1 MITLYTGDL
10 CAYCT
15 RAKMLLN
22 EWDIP
27 FKEKNITHNVEALE
41 FLKLNGHRSIPQIYN
56 NGKLL
61 VEGGYDGLRALGKQ
75 QLNERLGN
83 IDVSNF
89 KL

>member
-10 CAYCT
+10 CGFCT

-22 EWDIP
+22 EWNIP
-27 FKEKNITHNVEALE
+27 FKEANITHNDQHRE
-41 FLKLNGHRSIPQIYN
+41 FLKSHGHRSVPQIYR

-61 VEGGYDGLRALGKQ
+61 VEGGYDGLRALDKQ

>member
-1 MITLYTGDL
+1 
-10 CAYCT
+10 
-15 RAKMLLN
+15 MLLN
-22 EWDIP
+22 KWDIP
-27 FKEKNITHNVEALE
+27 FKEKHMESTPGARE
-41 FLKLNGHRSIPQIYN
+41 FLKMQGHDTVPQIYR

>member
-41 FLKLNGHRSIPQIYN
+41 FLKLNGHRSVPQIYR

-83 IDVSNF
+83 IDVGDF